1 MPDSYLKWFYHPT
14 NNVREFWLVH
24 ILTSTW
30 YCLFN
35 FDQSSGCEV
44 VSHYGFNLYFNDV
57 EYLFICLLAICICH
71 IYSLVQL
78 FYPFKNGLFAFL
90 ILDLQEFSKYSGDN
104 PLSDIRTF
112 GFEN

>member
-1 MPDSYLKWFYHPT
+1 M
-14 NNVREFWLVH
+14 
-24 ILTSTW
+24 
-30 YCLFN
+30 
-35 FDQSSGCEV
+35 
-44 VSHYGFNLYFNDV
+44 VSHYGFNLYFNDIA
-57 EYLFICLLAICICH
+57 YLFICSLGLYICH

-90 ILDLQEFSKYSGDN
+90 IIDLQEFSKYSGDN